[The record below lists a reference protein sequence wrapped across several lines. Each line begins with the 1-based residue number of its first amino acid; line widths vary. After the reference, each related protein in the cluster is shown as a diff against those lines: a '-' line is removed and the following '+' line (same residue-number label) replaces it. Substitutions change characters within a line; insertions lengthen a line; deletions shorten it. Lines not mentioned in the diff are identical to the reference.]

1 MTTKMK
7 SFLIFFAF
15 LTSAISFAGIP
26 VQRTQVQNNLEQVDT
41 SESLI
46 TAEDIEMSHAPA
58 QVDGLT
64 LLLWF
69 FLGGLGMHRFYMG
82 DIAIGILQLLTI
94 GGFGIWWLIDGIR
107 LLTGSLS

>member
-7 SFLIFFAF
+7 SFLILFAF
-15 LTSAISFAGIP
+15 LTSALSFAGIP
-26 VQRTQVQNNLEQVDT
+26 VKRTLAQNNLEQVD
-41 SESLI
+41 SSDSQI
-46 TAEDIEMSHAPA
+46 TTEDGEMTHAPA
-58 QVDGLT
+58 QVDTTT

-82 DIAIGILQLLTI
+82 DIGIGILQLLTF
-94 GGFGIWWLIDGIR
+94 GGLGLWWLIDGIR